1 MTNISIIIP
10 VFNVEKYLSA
20 CIDSILAQTY
30 TDFEIILV
38 NDGSTDKSGT
48 ICDEYAVKDSRI
60 KVIHKENGGGARGA
74 LLEGFKKSSGNYIY
88 MVDSDDYI
96 KPETLETLLHNIQK
110 YDADC
115 VQYQA
120 IYVKDGKETTFHD
133 QKFEIIEQKDLHKQA
148 LEDFFTLGTMNR
160 TQWSYGRWDKFYTAD
175 VIKKVAPLLDPNITL
190 CEDLEM
196 SLWVAL
202 HSKRVVILQDTHLYY
217 WRFLDNSI
225 SKGVSENYL
234 KKHIVFFDALKKF
247 ADINNLNSDGLG
259 IITDSIWV
267 NVAVTIL
274 AKKIP
279 LRQKVSLLK
288 FIRENISSRRNIA
301 SLAEEHAFITKYSLK
316 YFAYLGPVLPGLL
329 SNIYM
334 SLKK

>member
-1 MTNISIIIP
+1 MTNISVIIP
-10 VFNVEKYLSA
+10 VYNVEKYLSE

-30 TDFEIILV
+30 SDFEIILV
-38 NDGSTDKSGT
+38 NDGSTDKSGAV
-48 ICDEYAVKDSRI
+48 CDEYAAKDSRI

-74 LLEGFKKSSGNYIY
+74 LLEGFKKASGNYIY

-96 KPETLETLLHNIQK
+96 KPQTLETLLYNIQK

-120 IYVKDGKETTFHD
+120 IYVKNGQETTFHD
-133 QKFEIIEQKDLHKQA
+133 QKFEIIEQQDLHRHA
-148 LEDFFTLGTMNR
+148 LEDFFSFGTMER

-175 VIKKVAPLLDPNITL
+175 IIKKVAPLLDPDITL

-202 HSKRVVILQDTHLYY
+202 YSKRVVILEDTHLYY

-234 KKHIVFFDALKKF
+234 KKHMVFFDALRKF
-247 ADINNLNSDGLG
+247 AGINNFCTDGLG
-259 IITDSIWV
+259 LLTDSIWV

-279 LRQKVSLLK
+279 LSQKISLLK
-288 FIRENISSRRNIA
+288 FIRKNISDKKNIA
-301 SLAEEHAFITKYSLK
+301 ELANEHAFITKNSLK
-316 YFAYLGPVLPGLL
+316 YFAYMGPVMPSLL
-329 SNIYM
+329 SNVYM
-334 SLKK
+334 S